1 MEGVTGSCDSAAVV
15 IGDAAKD
22 GDGQKLSLDVDPCE
36 QLTDGEDSVDH
47 DHWTDGEDS
56 TDHVDEIDEE
66 DASTQTDDTQ
76 DILPFAGF
84 ANAGTGKLAPVPT
97 DEDLARAKKLFGV
110 DITELQSSST
120 ENGKIMY
127 PNEEI
132 CFRRASSGEKW
143 L

>member
-1 MEGVTGSCDSAAVV
+1 MERTTCGCDGVAETKEEGS
-15 IGDAAKD
+15 K
-22 GDGQKLSLDVDPCE
+22 KLSVDADPCE
-36 QLTDGEDSVDH
+36 QLTDEEDSVDH

-66 DASTQTDDTQ
+66 DASSQTDNTQ
-76 DILPFAGF
+76 DVLPFAGF

-97 DEDLARAKKLFGV
+97 DEEMARAKKLFGM
-110 DITELQSSST
+110 DLTELQSSST
-120 ENGKIMY
+120 ANGNVMF
-127 PNEEI
+127 PNEEV